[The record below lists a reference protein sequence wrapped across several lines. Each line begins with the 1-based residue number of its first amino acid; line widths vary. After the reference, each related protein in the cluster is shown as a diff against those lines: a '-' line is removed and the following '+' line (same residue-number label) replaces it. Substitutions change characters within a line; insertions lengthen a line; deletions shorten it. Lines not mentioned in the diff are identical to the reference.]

1 MTLISRLSLV
11 ACFVPLM
18 VVSAQ
23 VVQVPA
29 QPFPSYGSYGPA
41 NLYAAQLRLGGSY
54 LGVHLVEVD
63 EGRAVEL
70 RMPGPAGV
78 EITSVAKGSP
88 ADEGGIVAG
97 DVILEFRTEKV
108 AGVEHFMRLVRETPV
123 GREVPVLVWR
133 HGAEQTLAVKVGKRQ
148 APNIT
153 LLRKNCEG
161 EDCTNQPFD
170 FTMRNFG
177 LHVPIPQVV
186 MKTKVLG
193 AELEG
198 VKGQFGEFF
207 GVDEG
212 VLVRSVDSNSPAGR
226 AQLQAG
232 DVIVSVAGEAVK
244 TPHQIHS
251 KIRTADEEE
260 ISIEVMRSRK
270 KRTLQIEPIR
280 VRGSSSPRNRRA
292 RTIPT
297 RRL

>member
-1 MTLISRLSLV
+1 MTLISRLSLACLVPWMV
-11 ACFVPLM
+11 A
-18 VVSAQ
+18 SAQ
-23 VVQVPA
+23 VVQVPV
-29 QPFPSYGSYGPA
+29 QSFPGYGSYGPP
-41 NLYAAQLRLGGSY
+41 NLHLSQLRVGGSY

-63 EGRAVEL
+63 EERAAEL

-88 ADEGGIVAG
+88 AEEGGIVAG
-97 DVILEFRTEKV
+97 DLILEFRTETV
-108 AGVEHFMRLVRETPV
+108 AGVEHFMRLVRETPI

-133 HGAEQTLAVKVGKRQ
+133 NGSRQTLTVKVGKRQ

-153 LLRKNCEG
+153 LLRKDCEG

-170 FTMRNFG
+170 FTMPNLG
-177 LHVPIPQVV
+177 VHIPIPQVV

-198 VKGQFGEFF
+198 IKGQFGEFF

-244 TPHQIHS
+244 TPRQVHS
-251 KIRTADEEE
+251 AIRTADEEKV
-260 ISIEVMRSRK
+260 SIEVMRARK

-280 VRGSSSPRNRRA
+280 PRGSSSPRNRRERA
-292 RTIPT
+292 IRT